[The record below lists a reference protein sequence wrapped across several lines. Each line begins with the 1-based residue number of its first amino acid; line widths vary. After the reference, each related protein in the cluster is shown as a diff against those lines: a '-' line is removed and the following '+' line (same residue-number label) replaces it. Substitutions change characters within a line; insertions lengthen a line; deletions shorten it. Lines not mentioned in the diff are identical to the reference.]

1 MRPSTERRTLGASHL
16 LWLEPQFISSKKR
29 ALSRGGPVGIDR
41 ALTAEDNPAT
51 EVYLQRRIP
60 LANQDSPEGQV
71 TPESLRQP
79 KAAPSI
85 PKRFE
90 RHVQGRI
97 VAGLLEM
104 APLIVTVLVTVFIVG
119 YADLVRDLP
128 FISDH
133 PWDFP
138 GLGLVII
145 IAAAYLVGLTIAT
158 PPGRKLM
165 QLKDVVLGNIP
176 VVRTVFGVTKQAI
189 TSFSGQFNFS
199 RVVFVEWPREGMVA
213 MGFVTGQVFS
223 ADREISLVSVYIPTV
238 PNPTSGNMA
247 FVVEDDVMET
257 DMSVDDA
264 MKLVFSGGIV
274 LPKSLALARLPVSRR
289 NAQDLLGQ
297 FENDSR

>member
-1 MRPSTERRTLGASHL
+1 MVE
-16 LWLEPQFISSKKR
+16 Q
-29 ALSRGGPVGIDR
+29 D
-41 ALTAEDNPAT
+41 
-51 EVYLQRRIP
+51 IP
-60 LANQDSPEGQV
+60 PDSPEN
-71 TPESLRQP
+71 LRQP
-79 KAAPSI
+79 KPLPSI
-85 PKRFE
+85 PKRVE
-90 RHVQGRI
+90 RHIQGRI

-104 APLIVTVLVTVFIVG
+104 APLIVTVLVVLFIVG

-128 FISDH
+128 FISGQ
-133 PWDFP
+133 PWDFR
-138 GLGLVII
+138 GLGLII
-145 IAAAYLVGLTIAT
+145 IIVAAYLVGLTIAT
-158 PPGRKLM
+158 PPGRKVM
-165 QLKDVVLGNIP
+165 QLKDVILGNIP

-274 LPKSLALARLPVSRR
+274 LPKSIVLARVPLGARDP
-289 NAQDLLGQ
+289 QDLLGR
-297 FENDSR
+297 FEPHSK

>member
-1 MRPSTERRTLGASHL
+1 M
-16 LWLEPQFISSKKR
+16 
-29 ALSRGGPVGIDR
+29 
-41 ALTAEDNPAT
+41 AE
-51 EVYLQRRIP
+51 
-60 LANQDSPEGQV
+60 QDSPEGRV

-79 KAAPSI
+79 KPSPSI

-104 APLIVTVLVTVFIVG
+104 APLIVTALVTVFIVG
-119 YADLVRDLP
+119 YADLVRGLP
-128 FISDH
+128 FIADQ

-138 GLGLVII
+138 GLGLLII
-145 IAAAYLVGLTIAT
+145 IVAAYLLGIIIAT

-165 QLKDVVLGNIP
+165 QLKDVILGNIP
-176 VVRTVFGVTKQAI
+176 VVRTVFGVTRQAI

-199 RVVFVEWPREGMVA
+199 RVVFIEWPREGMVA
-213 MGFVTGQVFS
+213 MGFVTGQASS
-223 ADREISLVSVYIPTV
+223 ADKEITLVSVYIPTV

-257 DMSVDDA
+257 DMSVEDA

-274 LPKSLALARLPVSRR
+274 LPESIALARLPTGPR
-289 NAQDLLGQ
+289 
-297 FENDSR
+297 DSRDFLGRFAPESR